1 MYKNYDIPNKIKQSA
16 QCCIYCGR
24 SFKNRVN
31 LDKHTN
37 LCELVYKTTKNR
49 KPFIIEDEETLD
61 IPSQKKIYKMLLL
74 LGQKYVKLEEKV
86 NEMNK
91 FIVKK
96 KKKINVLEWLNTNLK
111 PEFVFEVLI
120 DKILVTEEDIDYLFK
135 NTIYDTYNNIF
146 SKNLYL
152 FKKNEISSPIF
163 AFIQKTNKLYIYD
176 LKKDDFN
183 NNTNNNN
190 TNNNNTNNN
199 NTNNTSNPI
208 WHEISKEVLIKFL
221 YMVQNK
227 ISRQLFLWK
236 QKRNTQIK
244 IDDDL
249 AIEYNKTIIKLM
261 GIDFKQDIT
270 FHKLNSLIY
279 KNMKTDIKEVLEY
292 EFEF

>member
-24 SFKNRVN
+24 SFKNRLN

-135 NTIYDTYNNIF
+135 NTIYYTYNNIF
-146 SKNLYL
+146 
-152 FKKNEISSPIF
+152 IS
-163 AFIQKTNKLYIYD
+163 
-176 LKKDDFN
+176 
-183 NNTNNNN
+183 
-190 TNNNNTNNN
+190 
-199 NTNNTSNPI
+199 
-208 WHEISKEVLIKFL
+208 
-221 YMVQNK
+221 
-227 ISRQLFLWK
+227 
-236 QKRNTQIK
+236 
-244 IDDDL
+244 
-249 AIEYNKTIIKLM
+249 
-261 GIDFKQDIT
+261 
-270 FHKLNSLIY
+270 
-279 KNMKTDIKEVLEY
+279 
-292 EFEF
+292 